1 VLLDVPGG
9 TYWQTWTAFIE
20 HELQD
25 RRYISPADL
34 ALFSITDDVRV
45 ALEEVTGFYRN
56 YHSLRFVDGD
66 LVLRMQTL
74 PSEAALASLNHD
86 FADITSGEIE
96 PVPASKAEIADR
108 DVPDLA
114 RLRMRFDRHSY
125 ARLHVLI
132 KRLND
137 IR

>member
-1 VLLDVPGG
+1 SAEDM
-9 TYWQTWTAFIE
+9 
-20 HELQD
+20 ELVV
-25 RRYISPADL
+25 
-34 ALFSITDDVRV
+34 ITDNVDV
-45 ALEEVTGFYRN
+45 ALEQVTGFYRN

-74 PSEAALASLNHD
+74 PSESALAEVNRD
-86 FADITSGEIE
+86 FADIVTSSEIA

-125 ARLHVLI
+125 ARMIELFTHL
-132 KRLND
+132 
-137 IR
+137 

>member
-1 VLLDVPGG
+1 M
-9 TYWQTWTAFIE
+9 
-20 HELQD
+20 H
-25 RRYISPADL
+25 
-34 ALFSITDDVRV
+34 V

-74 PSEAALASLNHD
+74 PSDAAIAALNAE
-86 FADITSGEIE
+86 FADIVTSGEIE

-114 RLRMRFDRHSY
+114 RLRLRFDRHSY
-125 ARLHVLI
+125 ARLHALI
-132 KRLND
+132 RRLNEPV
-137 IR
+137 